1 METQSPPQLLKVY
14 LVEDS
19 EIIRQRLHQLLGSI
33 ATIQIVGE
41 AEDAGPA
48 LEGIDATHAEVAV
61 IDMQL
66 AHSSGLTVLR
76 GLANRAPQVIA
87 IVLTNYATP
96 EFKRECLAAGAQYF
110 FDKTNEFDLVRQT
123 LRNIATAKISPGPCR
138 GASITASMIRV

>member
-1 METQSPPQLLKVY
+1 METHSPNPLLKVY

-33 ATIQIVGE
+33 AAIQIVGE

-48 LEGIDATHAEVAV
+48 LEGINATQAEVAV

-66 AHSSGLTVLR
+66 AHSSGLTVLK
-76 GLANRAPQVIA
+76 GLANRKPRVIA
-87 IVLTNYATP
+87 MVLTNYATP

-123 LRNIATAKISPGPCR
+123 
-138 GASITASMIRV
+138 IRDLAAA